1 MAINQ
6 KPFHHIR
13 VGSVRA
19 SIWENPS
26 EKGPFFSVTF
36 SRSFKD
42 RSDQWQTGQSY
53 LVRNLDA
60 LIDCAQE
67 AKAFIRRHRQATTRV
82 A

>member
-1 MAINQ
+1 MATNQ
-6 KPFHHIR
+6 KPLHHIR

-26 EKGPFFSVTF
+26 EKGPFLSVTF
-36 SRSFKD
+36 SRSYKD
-42 RSDQWQTGQSY
+42 RSGQWHNGQSY
-53 LVRNLDA
+53 FGRDLDA

-67 AKAFIRRHRQATTRV
+67 AKAFIRRHRQPTQGV